1 MTKST
6 TTFRSFLSVLVI
18 TCAMAVMPAGAQTG
32 SGVVFGETVLIRSNA
47 GSAAA
52 NCDELRDALAEIDD
66 ARVRNP
72 VLVKLE
78 RGAYDCGLEPIALK
92 RFVTIE
98 GAGRNFSRIIGEVVG
113 VFDQGVVVGAN
124 DAALRHLTVENR
136 ANGSGVAIA
145 INTGG
150 GRRMS
155 LTDVAV
161 KLDSATV
168 NEGYGI
174 YANGGSLVLT
184 NVSVQTSASGGQS
197 QGIVAELGAD
207 LDMMNTWVHNQSGLF
222 GNLAALELRDS
233 SATGFGVLFS
243 SNVFGLLG
251 RGASTFE
258 LVDGTVIGGRAWVP
272 GSPDPSPASGL
283 PMRTSRRV
291 QPTAASRP

>member
-1 MTKST
+1 M
-6 TTFRSFLSVLVI
+6 SV
-18 TCAMAVMPAGAQTG
+18 
-32 SGVVFGETVLIRSNA
+32 
-47 GSAAA
+47 
-52 NCDELRDALAEIDD
+52 
-66 ARVRNP
+66 
-72 VLVKLE
+72 
-78 RGAYDCGLEPIALK
+78 
-92 RFVTIE
+92 
-98 GAGRNFSRIIGEVVG
+98 

-136 ANGSGVAIA
+136 ANGREWRSRSTRAA
-145 INTGG
+145 AAEWF
-150 GRRMS
+150 
-155 LTDVAV
+155 TDVAV
-161 KLDSATV
+161 KLDLATV

-222 GNLAALELRDS
+222 GVPAALELRDS

-258 LVDGTVIGGRAWVP
+258 LVDGTVIGGWGVGA

-291 QPTAASRP
+291 QPTAASSLSLVGPE